1 MSFQEK
7 STWVSLAVNSGIF
20 GFYFYHAFAVLG
32 NPEALDRG
40 LIVLFVGLVIL
51 TIIVQ
56 TVSHILLS
64 LMYRKDEQ
72 AGIDERDKLIEL
84 KANRVSYIILAGG
97 VWLTFFGL
105 MVLPIQ
111 IVLANILMAFFI
123 ISEVVGYGVQLYYYR
138 RGI

>member
-7 STWVSLAVNSGIF
+7 STWISLAVNSAIF
-20 GFYFYHAFAVLG
+20 GYYFYHAFEVLG

-51 TIIVQ
+51 TIIVE

-64 LMYRKDEQ
+64 LVYRKDEQ
-72 AGIDERDKLIEL
+72 AGADERDKLIEL
-84 KANRVSYIILAGG
+84 KSNRVSYLILTVG
-97 VWLTFFGL
+97 VWLTFVGL
-105 MVLPIQ
+105 MILPIQ
-111 IVLANILMAFFI
+111 IVLANILMASFI
-123 ISEVVGYGVQLYYYR
+123 ISEIVGYGVQLFSYR